1 MGAGYGMIAAM
12 NERDVLELLSTAGIA
27 YQRYDHPAV
36 FTSAA
41 SAACL
46 ADAPGVE
53 GKNLFLCDK
62 RGRRFYLLMT
72 LEEKRVDLKSWGE
85 QEGLGKLRFAAPE
98 HLEEL
103 LGVSRGAVGP
113 LALINDWQ
121 HRIEVYAD
129 RELWCQ
135 PVVRCHPLVNTAS
148 LIIATRDMQR
158 FFELTGHTFRLV
170 DVSSMNQSSL

>member
-1 MGAGYGMIAAM
+1 MIAAM
-12 NERDVLELLSTAGIA
+12 NENDVLAFLSAAGIA
-27 YQRYDHPAV
+27 YQRYDHAAV

-41 SAACL
+41 AAACM

-53 GKNLFLCDK
+53 SKNLFLCDK
-62 RGRRFYLLMT
+62 RGRNFYLLMT
-72 LEEKRVDLKSWGE
+72 LGEKRVDLKSWWE
-85 QEGLGKLRFAAPE
+85 QEGLGKLRFAAEE
-98 HLEEL
+98 HLEDL

-113 LALINDWQ
+113 LALVNDRQ
-121 HRIEVYAD
+121 HSITVYAD

-158 FFELTGHTFRLV
+158 FFELTGHCFQLV
-170 DVSSMNQSSL
+170 DVPSMNQSSL